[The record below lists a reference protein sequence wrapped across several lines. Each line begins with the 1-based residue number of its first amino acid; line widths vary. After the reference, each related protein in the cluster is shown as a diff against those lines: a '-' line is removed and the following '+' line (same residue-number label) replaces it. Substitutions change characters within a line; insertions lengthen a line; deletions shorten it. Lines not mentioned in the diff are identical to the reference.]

1 MRINAAEIA
10 DKPPHGATIV
20 RATGMRAESAGAIE
34 NRCITFIASDPSVG
48 RDGHTIAA
56 DAWETADYLKN
67 PVVLFGH
74 ADDEPPIGRRI
85 ALRTVGNQLRATI
98 QFAAREIY
106 EFADVVFR
114 LVKEGYLNAVSV
126 GWLPLQWTASKD
138 RNRPGGIDFTKVS
151 LLEISIVPVPV
162 LPTAL
167 ATARAAGINIAPF
180 GAWAAR
186 ALDCS
191 RRPIP
196 EKELVMVRNVA
207 GGARA
212 YAAPRSLNAERQAVA
227 DRLAAVH
234 GRPRADPASGFRSL
248 GEFLQTVV
256 RAATADSATED
267 RRLIRAPSGLAEQ
280 DATTGGFLVPPVY
293 VDALVASIYEE
304 STIAPLCEQIETE
317 RPGEA
322 SLPGV
327 SETSRADGSR
337 WGGATAY
344 WAAEAANVSTSFPK
358 WRNVKF
364 GNSKLIA
371 VCAATNELLADAP
384 VFEAYVKRA
393 FAAELSFKLDQAILA
408 GPGAGVPRGIIGS
421 PGLITVPKVTGQS
434 SATFVSE
441 NISAMW
447 ARLPAPSRKRTVWLV
462 GADVETQLENT
473 NAAGLSPAIGGAG
486 GARIEPPHGDALR
499 FEAALQRLEF
509 AAPRFPIDAGAI
521 VAGLGFPDLDVA
533 GALRAALANA
543 ANLVLIAG
551 RLAKRPVLWLEP
563 LELRPKLAPN
573 GRPGTWRRET
583 WAEPTFGDHTQAVRE
598 LDVAVTAT
606 RRNLYPSGSFCVV
619 EYEPDPIEIVCER
632 AEYCAWRAS
641 LVWLARE
648 FSDAL
653 ETRAPLPPRA
663 AAFPWLGDVDGEP
676 VHDLFRPGAEGV
688 FSGDEAATLAAER
701 GAGRRRPIAG
711 ARVYGRP
718 PAKPSKGAH
727 QA

>member
-10 DKPPHGATIV
+10 DKPPRGATIV
-20 RATGMRAESAGAIE
+20 RASGFRAESAGAIE
-34 NRCITFIASDPSVG
+34 NRCITFVASDPSVG

-56 DAWETADYLKN
+56 DAWETGDYLKN

-74 ADDEPPIGRRI
+74 ADDEPPIGKCV

-98 QFAAREIY
+98 QFAAREVY

-151 LLEISIVPVPV
+151 LLEISIVPVPA

-167 ATARAAGINIAPF
+167 ATARAAGIDIAPF
-180 GAWAAR
+180 GAWAER
-186 ALDCS
+186 ALDS
-191 RRPIP
+191 RRRPIP

-212 YAAPRSLNAERQAVA
+212 YAAPHSSIAERQAAA

-234 GRPRADPASGFRSL
+234 ARPRADPASGFRSL

-256 RAATADSATED
+256 RAATAGGAGFED
-267 RRLIRAPSGLAEQ
+267 RRLTRAPSGMAEL

-304 STIAPLCEQIETE
+304 STIAPLCEQFETE

-337 WGGATAY
+337 WGGAVAY
-344 WAAEAANVSTSFPK
+344 WAAEAANVPTSFPR

-371 VCAATNELLADAP
+371 ACAATNELLADAP

-393 FAAELSFKLDQAILA
+393 FAAELSFKLDAAILM
-408 GPGAGVPRGIIGS
+408 GPGAGVPRGIVGS
-421 PGLITVPKVTGQS
+421 SGLITAPKVTGQA
-434 SATFVSE
+434 SATIVSE

-447 ARLPAPSRKRTVWLV
+447 ARLPAPSRKRAVWLV
-462 GADVETQLENT
+462 NEDVETQLEAT
-473 NAAGLSPAIGGAG
+473 SGGGLSPAVVNLYTAAGAAGNATPLLKGRPLIVIEQAPALGATGDIVLADLSQYAVVSAPMRMDISLDVQFLSDQGVLRFTWRVDGAPLWATPITPYNGGAT
-486 GARIEPPHGDALR
+486 RSP
-499 FEAALQRLEF
+499 F
-509 AAPRFPIDAGAI
+509 
-521 VAGLGFPDLDVA
+521 V
-533 GALRAALANA
+533 ALA
-543 ANLVLIAG
+543 
-551 RLAKRPVLWLEP
+551 
-563 LELRPKLAPN
+563 
-573 GRPGTWRRET
+573 
-583 WAEPTFGDHTQAVRE
+583 
-598 LDVAVTAT
+598 
-606 RRNLYPSGSFCVV
+606 
-619 EYEPDPIEIVCER
+619 
-632 AEYCAWRAS
+632 
-641 LVWLARE
+641 AR
-648 FSDAL
+648 
-653 ETRAPLPPRA
+653 
-663 AAFPWLGDVDGEP
+663 
-676 VHDLFRPGAEGV
+676 
-688 FSGDEAATLAAER
+688 
-701 GAGRRRPIAG
+701 
-711 ARVYGRP
+711 
-718 PAKPSKGAH
+718 
-727 QA
+727 